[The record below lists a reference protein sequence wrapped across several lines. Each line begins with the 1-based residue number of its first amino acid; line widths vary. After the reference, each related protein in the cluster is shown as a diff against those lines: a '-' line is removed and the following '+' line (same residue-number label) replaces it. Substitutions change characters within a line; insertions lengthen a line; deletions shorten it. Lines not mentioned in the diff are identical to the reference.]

1 MCILVIRG
9 RRGIKPHH
17 DGHDFVMDLPGRLY
31 ILPTWRTHAV
41 ENTGGRWVHL
51 LFSSYRH
58 VNDPAVSGVFP
69 LPEASETA

>member
-1 MCILVIRG
+1 LVIRG

-41 ENTGGRWVHL
+41 ENEGGRRVHL